1 MANRNGQSTD
11 AINSAPL
18 TTSVAVED
26 DVRTVSQKSAQA
38 IAQERENRGGV
49 NAGKTGE
56 NPGAS
61 ITKGVANN
69 A

>member
-1 MANRNGQSTD
+1 MPGVQSTD
-11 AINSAPL
+11 AENSKPL
-18 TTSVAVED
+18 KTSTSVED
-26 DVRTVSQKSAQA
+26 DVKTTMSKSAQA

-49 NAGKTGE
+49 NAGQTGE

-61 ITKGVANN
+61 ITKNVANN

>member
-18 TTSVAVED
+18 KNSVAVED

-61 ITKGVANN
+61 IKGTVNN

>member
-11 AINSAPL
+11 AINSAAL
-18 TTSVAVED
+18 KTSVAVED
-26 DVRTVSQKSAQA
+26 DVRMVSQKSAQE
-38 IAQERENRGGV
+38 IARERENRGGV
-49 NAGKTGE
+49 NAGQSGE

-61 ITKGVANN
+61 ITRGVANN